1 MKFFTTPNSKN
12 IIETQRLV
20 TTEKFELAFIFILML
35 PRCEQKSNQF
45 DFIHII
51 SSFLQ
56 YSVMSFNYFFI
67 NSCIA
72 IELKNTV
79 CIYCFIFPQV
89 NFQVFRNWNFYMARR
104 LFLTYHEKQCYG
116 NETYESKNKCTTTE
130 MRLIVGSLN
139 FQKKR
144 KISSLSQQRT
154 KEVLTS
160 LEISRLFIQ
169 SSHFITITGTFFLYG
184 YLIQ

>member
-20 TTEKFELAFIFILML
+20 ATEKFELAFIFILML
-35 PRCEQKSNQF
+35 PRYEQKSNQF

-116 NETYESKNKCTTTE
+116 NETYQSKNKCTTTA

-169 SSHFITITGTFFLYG
+169 SSHFITISGTFFLYG